1 MIPCSECERE
11 HIVVAVI
18 KTESLS
24 KKFKT
29 VLAVD
34 RVSLEI
40 EEGECFGLLGPNG
53 AGKTSLVRMI
63 TAVSPAT
70 GGRVWVHGKNLEHCA
85 REAKA
90 VMGVVPQLDNLD
102 PDLTVLQNLMT
113 FARYFT
119 IPKKVARQRCSDLL
133 ALFKLEEKRNSAIR
147 ELSGGMRRR
156 LLIARGLVN
165 SPRILILDEPTIG
178 LDPQARHLVWHKLRE
193 LSAQGVTRILCTH
206 NMDEA
211 ATLCDRVAI
220 MNEGRV
226 LDLDAPQTLVSRHV
240 GDEVWEIEVD
250 SQEREALSAALQ
262 SRGLDFEDAGTH
274 IYVFHVGREDEVGD
288 IVEDGHRLRQ
298 RPANLEDV
306 FLRLTGR
313 SLIE

>member
-1 MIPCSECERE
+1 M
-11 HIVVAVI
+11 VAVI

-53 AGKTSLVRMI
+53 AGKTSLIRII

-113 FARYFT
+113 FARYFN

-165 SPRILILDEPTIG
+165 SPRIVILDEPTIG

-220 MNEGRV
+220 MNDGRV

-274 IYVFHVGREDEVGD
+274 IYVFHVGREDEVDG
-288 IVEDGHRLRQ
+288 IVGDGHRLRQ

-313 SLIE
+313 SLVE

>member
-1 MIPCSECERE
+1 MAI
-11 HIVVAVI
+11 I
-18 KTESLS
+18 KTEDLT
-24 KKFKT
+24 KRFKD

-34 RVSLEI
+34 DVSLEI

-53 AGKTSLVRMI
+53 AGKTSLIRMV
-63 TAVSPAT
+63 TAVSPTTA
-70 GGRVWVHGKNLEHCA
+70 GRIWVQGKDLERSA

-90 VMGVVPQLDNLD
+90 MMGIVPQLDNLD

-113 FARYFT
+113 FARYFN
-119 IPKKVARQRCSDLL
+119 IPKNEARRRSTELL
-133 ALFKLEEKRNSAIR
+133 VLFKLEDKRNSAIR

-165 SPRILILDEPTIG
+165 NPRIIILDEPTIG
-178 LDPQARHLVWHKLRE
+178 LDPQARHLVWHKLTE
-193 LSAQGVTRILCTH
+193 LYTQGVTRILCTH

-220 MNEGRV
+220 MNEGRI
-226 LDLDAPQTLVSRHV
+226 LDLDVPHTLVARHV
-240 GDEVWEIEVD
+240 GSEVWEIEVD
-250 SQEREALSAALQ
+250 SQEREQLLVTLE

-274 IYVFHVGREDEVGD
+274 IYVFHVGREDALSGIIQD
-288 IVEDGHRLRQ
+288 RHKLRQ

-306 FLRLTGR
+306 FFRLTGR

>member
-1 MIPCSECERE
+1 MAI
-11 HIVVAVI
+11 I
-18 KTESLS
+18 KTKDLT
-24 KKFKT
+24 KRFKD

-34 RVSLEI
+34 DVSLEI

-53 AGKTSLVRMI
+53 AGKTSLIRMV
-63 TAVSPAT
+63 TAVSPTTA
-70 GGRVWVHGKNLEHCA
+70 GRIWVQGKDLERSA

-90 VMGVVPQLDNLD
+90 MMGIVPQLDNLD

-113 FARYFT
+113 FARYFN
-119 IPKKVARQRCSDLL
+119 IPKNEARRRSTELL
-133 ALFKLEEKRNSAIR
+133 VLFKLEDKRNSAIR

-165 SPRILILDEPTIG
+165 NPRIIILDEPTIG
-178 LDPQARHLVWHKLRE
+178 LDPQARHLVWHKLTE
-193 LSAQGVTRILCTH
+193 LYTQGVTRILCTH

-220 MNEGRV
+220 MNEGRI
-226 LDLDAPQTLVSRHV
+226 LDLDAPHTLVARHI
-240 GDEVWEIEVD
+240 GSEVWEIEVD
-250 SQEREALSAALQ
+250 SRERDKLVDTLE

-274 IYVFHVGREDEVGD
+274 IYVFHVIQEDALSGIVGD
-288 IVEDGHRLRQ
+288 GHKLRQ

-306 FLRLTGR
+306 FFRLTGR